1 MEQAYQH
8 QDFSNDYL
16 VSVVTKSS
24 LHILNLD
31 NYAFRKISAKVS
43 KWSSPIK
50 HFWKI
55 QDERQNIVMRNKLI
69 EDKTNLQ
76 EEKARMKVQELQTAQ
91 HMTIAMVATE
101 QIQEYA
107 TSTTTSIAERFLD
120 NSNKGT
126 SKCIRTYKDSND
138 DDVNEDNF
146 FWLLI
151 VENVQN
157 EENEAKIL
165 FHSPRNYNEIVQYL
179 DAMRKL
185 LKYDQVVVQRPPVW
199 TESLNTYIDNVL
211 KSEIMQK
218 IDGDEYN
225 MFRLYSTIWSIDI
238 FPNFSRKIGERK
250 YIVQNISSLF
260 KFYEVTFGNMC
271 FDWIESHSP
280 ASKLTKTLT
289 NSGIVKVDI
298 RVGTS
303 ENRQAQNAKVVVRQ
317 ITGYL
322 SDKELKYE

>member
-1 MEQAYQH
+1 
-8 QDFSNDYL
+8 
-16 VSVVTKSS
+16 
-24 LHILNLD
+24 
-31 NYAFRKISAKVS
+31 VS

-146 FWLLI
+146 FW
-151 VENVQN
+151 
-157 EENEAKIL
+157 
-165 FHSPRNYNEIVQYL
+165 YL